1 MEEKISAVI
10 LAGGL
15 ARRMNG
21 AEKGLQ
27 LLDQKPLIS
36 HLLARLSP
44 QIEDIWLNINRSVE
58 QYQQLYPE
66 LPYYQDS
73 LPDFQGPLSGMLSGF
88 EQIESDY
95 LLFVPCDTPFIPT
108 QLLHKLH
115 TALRINQAQIAYAH
129 DGDRPHPTVALVH
142 RSVAENL
149 RAYLASGERRLLWF
163 FQTQKSVAVDFSAY
177 KAAFRNFNC
186 LEDLTAFNP
195 YPIKTLAITGYS
207 GTGKTT
213 LLEKLIPKL
222 TACSIRVGLIKHS
235 HHNVDIDKKG
245 KDSYR
250 LREAGANPTMVVCDE
265 RWALMTETKQAAET
279 KQAVEFSQLIAKF
292 DPETVDLVLVEG
304 FKHETMPKI
313 QLHRKEIEK
322 PLPAL
327 DQWTIATATDY
338 PLERENRLDINDV
351 EQLADFIRQW
361 LEASKEPAN

>member
-129 DGDRPHPTVALVH
+129 DGDR
-142 RSVAENL
+142 
-149 RAYLASGERRLLWF
+149 RLLWF

-222 TACSIRVGLIKHS
+222 TACGIRVGLIKHS